1 MEIRPEQPGDIEAI
15 RHITKMAFAAV
26 EHSSQTEA
34 EIVDALR
41 SAGVLAI
48 SLVAIEKR
56 DVVGHIA
63 FSPVTI
69 DAKDL
74 GWYGLGPLSV
84 TPDRQKQGIG
94 GALVREGLSR
104 LAKMNAKGCV
114 VLGDP
119 GYYKRLGFDNDP
131 GLVLDGVPA
140 EYFMRLVLNGSVVP
154 SGHVDYHAG
163 FNAT

>member
-1 MEIRPEQPGDIEAI
+1 MEIRPEQPKDAEAI

-34 EIVDALR
+34 AIVDALR
-41 SAGVLAI
+41 SAGVLTI
-48 SLVAIEKR
+48 SLVSIEEG

-63 FSPVTI
+63 FSPVMI
-69 DAKDL
+69 DGKDI

-84 TPDRQKQGIG
+84 TPGRQNQGIG
-94 GALVREGLSR
+94 GALVREGLLR
-104 LAKMNAKGCV
+104 LAKLGAKGCV

-119 GYYKRLGFDNDP
+119 GYYKRLGFDNDA

-140 EYFMRLVLNGSVVP
+140 EYFMRLALNGPAAP
-154 SGHVDYHAG
+154 SGRVDYHQG

>member
-1 MEIRPEQPGDIEAI
+1 MEIRPEQPGDAEAI
-15 RHITKMAFAAV
+15 RRTTKMAFASM

-34 EIVDALR
+34 QIVDALR
-41 SAGVLAI
+41 SAEALTI
-48 SLVAIEKR
+48 SLVAIEDG

-69 DAKDL
+69 DGKDV

-84 TPDRQKQGIG
+84 TPDCQRHGIG
-94 GALVREGLSR
+94 GALVREGLLR
-104 LAKMNAKGCV
+104 LANMDAKGCV

-119 GYYKRLGFDNDP
+119 DYYKRFGFDNDP
-131 GLVLDGVPA
+131 DLVLDGVPA
-140 EYFMRLVLNGSVVP
+140 EYFMRLVLKGATVP
-154 SGHVDYHAG
+154 YGRVEYHEG